1 MDVAAGP
8 EGEGEE
14 KSGSS
19 SSVSELEKT
28 SLREAVETF
37 NRTFMSDLWVTIKKG
52 FRNKIEQR
60 NAANL
65 DF

>member
-8 EGEGEE
+8 EGEE
-14 KSGSS
+14 KSG

-52 FRNKIEQR
+52 FRNKIEQK